1 MTLVRIDEALWSGA
15 MAPEAVLLEWASP
28 NGAKVDK
35 GARVAEVMV
44 EGCRHEIMAPATG
57 RLKHEVE
64 PLCVLEPGDSIGH
77 IEPA

>member
-1 MTLVRIDEALWSGA
+1 MTPVRIDEALWSGA

-44 EGCRHEIMAPATG
+44 EGCRHEIMAPASG
-57 RLKHEVE
+57 RLRHEVE
-64 PLCVLEPGDSIGH
+64 PLCVLEPGDSIGR
-77 IEPA
+77 IEPG